1 MIVAYLNLV
10 NVADVRQRLTSL
22 GKVLGPACDLRN
34 DSNYEALLIAHEF
47 RHEIISPAFA
57 DLSSNMAMAAES
69 TLPFL
74 IDAFNGFRFHDPDLP
89 ENRDQYETFL
99 HVYVRPDW

>member
-34 DSNYEALLIAHEF
+34 DINYEALLIAHEF
-47 RHEIISPAFA
+47 RHEIISQAFA